1 MSYTLI
7 MHGIDPKTVG
17 TACATCDNAVWRA
30 IKGVENSDFTEFF
43 PLNYRENDT
52 KIGCWCTV
60 FHCYIQTMTEDTLKS
75 YQTDIAPHSHT
86 YRFNLAGQVP
96 TLGTGETIYVPAQD
110 MTDSITEHGG
120 VALQRTQV
128 IQSQAQNRTV
138 TGQLHDSDTL
148 HGVYT
153 GGTETAP
160 THTYVRYFI
169 RAVP

>member
-60 FHCYIQTMTEDTLKS
+60 FHCYIQTMTTCCDGNVPKDAPGLNDMLK
-75 YQTDIAPHSHT
+75 
-86 YRFNLAGQVP
+86 NK
-96 TLGTGETIYVPAQD
+96 
-110 MTDSITEHGG
+110 
-120 VALQRTQV
+120 
-128 IQSQAQNRTV
+128 
-138 TGQLHDSDTL
+138 
-148 HGVYT
+148 
-153 GGTETAP
+153 
-160 THTYVRYFI
+160 
-169 RAVP
+169 